1 MSETEKLLQELIR
14 ATDRTTRAVRAF
26 VRFLFIQLAAISLA
40 VVVFQL
46 GIITQ
51 DSSECAF
58 GICQPNG
65 FTTTVAVLIWITGIV
80 WSSIAGW
87 GELEL
92 SNPESSAIR
101 RVDTNL
107 GNSNSNGV
115 FGGYSKPSKT
125 QRACSDCGVQN
136 EAEASFCGGCGVTLA

>member
-1 MSETEKLLQELIR
+1 MSETEKLLQELIQ

-26 VRFLFIQLAAISLA
+26 VRFLFIQLAAVTLA

-51 DSSECAF
+51 DPSECAF

-65 FTTTVAVLIWITGIV
+65 FTTSVAALIWIGGVI
-80 WSSIAGW
+80 WSSNAGW

-92 SNPESSAIR
+92 SNPKSSESRHADSYLR
-101 RVDTNL
+101 KVKRP
-107 GNSNSNGV
+107 GV
-115 FGGYSKPSKT
+115 SQGH
-125 QRACSDCGVQN
+125 SDYICNECGAWN
-136 EAEASFCGGCGVTLA
+136 EAGALFCGSCKVRMA